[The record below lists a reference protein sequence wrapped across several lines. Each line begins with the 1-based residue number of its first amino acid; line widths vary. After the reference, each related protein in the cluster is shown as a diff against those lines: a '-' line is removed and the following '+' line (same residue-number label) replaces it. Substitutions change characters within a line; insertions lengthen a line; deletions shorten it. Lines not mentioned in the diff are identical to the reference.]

1 MTAILFPEAM
11 CLVDPVSGQTSWGA
25 NQEWYGDLWQRKA
38 GCGPTAA
45 ASLIFYQMQKQRLRQ
60 REALY
65 SGRQALLDQMNEL
78 WNYITPGRGG
88 VNRVSM
94 FTEGLE
100 KYRAVKK
107 ENFEIRALEVAEDPA
122 QRPAWT
128 KVSHFLEEALKRDE
142 PAAFLNL
149 CAGAEKRIDD
159 WHWVMISGLNPQ
171 TGVITFFDESQIK
184 EADLSLWLKTTTK
197 RGGFV
202 TLRWPLPDTEFTSKD

>member
-45 ASLIFYQMQKQRLRQ
+45 ASLIFYQMQKQRMKQ
-60 REALY
+60 RKALY

-94 FTEGLE
+94 FTE
-100 KYRAVKK
+100 
-107 ENFEIRALEVAEDPA
+107 
-122 QRPAWT
+122 
-128 KVSHFLEEALKRDE
+128 
-142 PAAFLNL
+142 
-149 CAGAEKRIDD
+149 
-159 WHWVMISGLNPQ
+159 
-171 TGVITFFDESQIK
+171 
-184 EADLSLWLKTTTK
+184 
-197 RGGFV
+197 
-202 TLRWPLPDTEFTSKD
+202 LPTSWKSPTA